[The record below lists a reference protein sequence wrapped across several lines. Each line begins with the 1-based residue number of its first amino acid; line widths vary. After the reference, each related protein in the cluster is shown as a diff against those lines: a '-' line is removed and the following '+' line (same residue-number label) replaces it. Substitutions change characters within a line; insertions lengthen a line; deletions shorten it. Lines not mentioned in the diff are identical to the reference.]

1 MYACIMYACTV
12 KCMYVADTVT
22 NEAYIIVFGCEQS
35 WEHAPQQWKQNSC
48 LFANDKTLGE
58 ANQNWDKGC

>member
-1 MYACIMYACTV
+1 MYACIMYACTMYACIMYACTV

-35 WEHAPQQWKQNSC
+35 WEHAPQQ
-48 LFANDKTLGE
+48 
-58 ANQNWDKGC
+58 